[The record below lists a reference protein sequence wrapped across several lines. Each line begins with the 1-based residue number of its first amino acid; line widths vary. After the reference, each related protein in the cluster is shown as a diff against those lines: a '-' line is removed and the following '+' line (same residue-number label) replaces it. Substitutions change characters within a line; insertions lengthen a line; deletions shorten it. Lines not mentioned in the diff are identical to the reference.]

1 MKTIHHIV
9 LSHSS
14 PNLSGGE
21 KVMLELVYG
30 FSKRSPE
37 IKQVIHT
44 SESGKNL
51 FYKLLKEYK
60 LENKVEFK
68 VVGPA
73 WVEKYSEILAFYFK
87 VPQALFS
94 LFKFSKGDHIIL
106 SHDGFLPTL
115 FYSWGLYKI
124 NQEARWEA
132 IFHMKSPS
140 IWKGWEGEYTN
151 RLQAPRLTVI
161 RYKLEEQIFF
171 LMTKKNIKTI
181 ITVNPI
187 YKKFLSNIYSNVKVI
202 KKYSSFD
209 KSNHLVN
216 IGADDKLHKKYDLC
230 FMARF
235 HKQKGIFELIDIV
248 KKLKETYKKDIS
260 LVVMGGGN
268 IKMEKK
274 FIKLIKDN
282 NLEKNIKYLGYVS
295 SNKKYDIIKQSRVF
309 VFPSYYESFG
319 YVILESMQCAVPVVV
334 YDLPPF
340 VVFGESIVK
349 SPVLDNVNMV
359 QNIIKLLEDKKY
371 YSLMVK
377 RGIKFSNEMLQ
388 DNDISQ
394 YITI

>member
-1 MKTIHHIV
+1 MKTIHHIL
-9 LSHSS
+9 LSHAS

-60 LENKVEFK
+60 LENKIEFK
-68 VVGPA
+68 VVGPF
-73 WVEKYSEILAFYFK
+73 WIEKYNQILAFYLK
-87 VPQALFS
+87 IPQALFS
-94 LFKFSKGDHIIL
+94 LFKFPKGEHIIL

-115 FYSWGLYKI
+115 IYSWGMYKK
-124 NQEARWEA
+124 NKTSRWEA

-151 RLQAPRLTVI
+151 RLQIPKLTVI

-171 LMTKKNIKTI
+171 LMTKKNIKNI

-187 YKKFLSNIYSNVKVI
+187 YKKFLSNIYDNVIVI
-202 KKYSSFD
+202 ENYSSFD
-209 KSNHLVN
+209 KSNHLIN
-216 IGADDKLHKKYDLC
+216 IGIDNKLHKKYDLC

-235 HKQKGIFELIDIV
+235 HKQKGVFELIDIV

-260 LVVMGGGN
+260 LVVMGGSN
-268 IKMEKK
+268 LKMENK
-274 FIKLIKDN
+274 FIQLIKKN
-282 NLEKNIKYLGYVS
+282 NLEENIKYLGYIS
-295 SNKKYDIIKQSRVF
+295 TNKKYDIIKQSRVF

-319 YVILESMQCAVPVVV
+319 YVILEAMQCELPVVV

-340 VVFGESIVK
+340 IVFGDTIVK
-349 SPVLDNVNMV
+349 SPVLDNANMV

-371 YSLMVK
+371 YSLMVN
-377 RGIKFSNEMLQ
+377 RGKKFSNEMLQ
-388 DNDISQ
+388 GNDISQ
-394 YITI
+394 YITV

>member
-14 PNLSGGE
+14 LNLSGGE
-21 KVMLELVYG
+21 KAMLEIVYG
-30 FSKRSPE
+30 ISKRSPE

-60 LENKVEFK
+60 LGNEIDFR

-73 WVEKYSEILAFYFK
+73 WVEKYSEILAFYLK
-87 VPQALFS
+87 IPQALFS
-94 LFKFSKGDHIIL
+94 LFKFPKGENIIL
-106 SHDGFLPTL
+106 SHDGFLPSL
-115 FYSWGLYKI
+115 IYSWGLYKI
-124 NQEARWEA
+124 NKKSRWEA

-140 IWKGWEGEYTN
+140 IWRGWEGEYTN
-151 RLQAPRLTVI
+151 RLQIPKLTVI

-171 LMTKKNIKTI
+171 LMTKNNIKTI

-187 YKKFLSNIYSNVKVI
+187 YKKFLSNIYDNVIVI
-202 KKYSSFD
+202 ENYGSFN
-209 KSNHLVN
+209 KSNDISKINKKIEL
-216 IGADDKLHKKYDLC
+216 AKKYDLC

-235 HKQKGIFELIDIV
+235 HKQKGIFELVDIV
-248 KKLKETYKKDIS
+248 KKLKDTYKKDIL

-268 IKMEKK
+268 IKMENK
-274 FIKLIKDN
+274 FIKQIKDN

-295 SNKKYDIIKQSRVF
+295 SNKKYDIIKKSQVF

-319 YVILESMQCAVPVVV
+319 YVILESMQCGVPVVT

-340 VVFGESIVK
+340 IVFGDNIVK
-349 SPVLDNVNMV
+349 SPALDNVNMV
-359 QNIIKLLEDKKY
+359 QNIIRLLEDKQY
-371 YSLMVK
+371 YSLMVN
-377 RGIKFSNEMLQ
+377 RGKKFSDDMLQ

-394 YITI
+394 YIKV